1 LIGTNLDHFKIIAKL
16 GEGGMGA
23 VYRAEDTRLSREVA
37 IKVLPE
43 GFTADP
49 ERLARFEREAQVI
62 AQLNHPKICSLY
74 DMGGSG
80 GDLRYLVM
88 ELVEGETLGERIG
101 RGLEVGDAVNFA
113 LQMADALE
121 AAHARGIVHRDL
133 KPANVIVTPEGQVKV
148 LDFGLAKSWEQSG
161 VGSMELSQSPTL
173 TAQMTQA
180 GVILGTA
187 AYMSPEQARGSEADS
202 RADVW
207 SWGVILYEMLTREQL
222 FSEPTVSDTLAAV
235 LRADFDW
242 TKIPK
247 ETPRRVRTVLR
258 RCLERDPR
266 NRLHSIADARIELA
280 DETEEE
286 TSPSASSTAEM
297 PRAKGSLLPWLVAVL
312 AVALAGLAWLA
323 PRPTPQPQRLVAQIL
338 PPEGGVF
345 LTGAGQSI
353 SPDGLSV
360 VFGVKSE
367 GGTEQLWLHSLETG
381 KARPLPGTEAGRHSF
396 WAPNGQGLG
405 FFTDSKLKVLWLK
418 DEIVETLADASSRSQ
433 GTWNQN
439 GIIVAVDRGSMFQ
452 IPAKGGPVRE
462 IFVSGSQLEFLG
474 PSFLP
479 DGVHFLYLSRDYS
492 GSSARNQLSLASL
505 DGSLNKVILES
516 NSSAVYLGQESG
528 GLVWWQDSNMRARK
542 FDLDRLELTAEERL
556 VQAQV
561 QFDPPTGRPAFSV
574 SATGTAVYL
583 SGTVVDRQQLALVDR
598 SGELLKTIGPTGNY
612 YAPRLSPDGLL
623 VAVDRSDLSNRGDV
637 WIYDVERGTGTRLTT
652 APQDESDPV
661 WSPDGS
667 QMTFRSNRVN
677 PQGAIHLG
685 SVRAGSND
693 ELLYGVE
700 KERVLPVDWSAH
712 DLIMGEVKDEAG
724 QLDLGVYSMR
734 DGDFMPLATTRF
746 NEYGGTFSPDG
757 RYVAYISDETGR
769 LEVYVQSFPDPAD
782 RIQVST
788 DGGDSPTWRDD
799 GGEIYFVNH
808 SSEMV
813 AVPIRGGKDGSALRL
828 GPPEV
833 LFKTDLRGGSWLD
846 YDTIDGEVFLLNRR
860 VPEPESI
867 TLTLVINA
875 FPADS

>member
-1 LIGTNLDHFKIIAKL
+1 
-16 GEGGMGA
+16 MGA
-23 VYRAEDTRLSREVA
+23 VYRAEDTRLGREVA

-49 ERLARFEREAQVI
+49 ERLARFEREAQVV
-62 AQLNHPKICSLY
+62 AQLNHPNICSLY
-74 DMGGSG
+74 DIGGG
-80 GDLRYLVM
+80 GDDLRYLVM

-101 RGLEVGDAVNFA
+101 RGLEVGAAVNLA

-148 LDFGLAKSWEQSG
+148 LDFGLAKSWERSG
-161 VGSMELSQSPTL
+161 GDSLELSQSPTL

-187 AYMSPEQARGSEADS
+187 AYMAPEQARGSEVDS
-202 RADVW
+202 RVDVW
-207 SWGVILYEMLTREQL
+207 SWGVILYEMLTRERL

-242 TKIPK
+242 TKVPE

-286 TSPSASSTAEM
+286 TSLSASSTAEM
-297 PRAKGSLLPWLVAVL
+297 PRTRGSLLPWLVALL
-312 AVALAGLAWLA
+312 AVALATWTWLA
-323 PRPTPQPQRLVAQIL
+323 PRATPQPQRLVAQIL

-345 LTGAGQSI
+345 LTGSGQSI

-360 VFGVKSE
+360 VFGVKSKD
-367 GGTEQLWLHSLETG
+367 GTEQLWLHSLETG
-381 KARPLPGTEAGRHSF
+381 KARPLPGTEAGRRSF
-396 WAPNGQGLG
+396 WAPDGQGLG

-418 DEIVETLADASSRSQ
+418 DEIVETLTDTSGRSQ

-439 GIIVAVDRGSMFQ
+439 GVIVAVHRGGMFQ
-452 IPAKGGPVRE
+452 IPARGGPVRE
-462 IFVSGSQLEFLG
+462 IFHSDSQLEYLG

-516 NSSAVYLGQESG
+516 NSSAVYLEQKSG
-528 GLVWWQDSNMRARK
+528 DLVWWRDGNMRART
-542 FDLDRLELTAEERL
+542 FDLDRLELAGEERL

-561 QFDPPTGRPAFSV
+561 QFDPPSGQPAFSV

-583 SGTVVDRQQLALVDR
+583 SGTVVDRQELALVDR

-612 YAPRLSPDGLL
+612 YVPKLSPDGLL
-623 VAVDRSDLSNRGDV
+623 VAVDRSDLSNRGDI

-677 PQGAIHLG
+677 PRGAIHLG
-685 SVRAGSND
+685 SVRAGSDD
-693 ELLYGVE
+693 ELLYGI
-700 KERVLPVDWSAH
+700 ERGRVRPVDWSA
-712 DLIMGEVKDEAG
+712 DGLIMGQVRGEAG
-724 QLDLGVYSMR
+724 QVDLGVYSML
-734 DGDFMPLATTRF
+734 DGDFTPLATTRF
-746 NEYGGTFSPDG
+746 KEYSGTFSPDG
-757 RYVAYISDETGR
+757 RYVAYNSDETGR
-769 LEVYVQSFPDPAD
+769 PEVYVQSFPDPAD

-788 DGGDSPTWRDD
+788 DGGNNPAWRAD
-799 GGEIYFVNH
+799 GGEIYFVSNA
-808 SSEMV
+808 SEMV
-813 AVPIRGGKDGSALRL
+813 AVPIRAGKNGSALEV
-828 GPPEV
+828 GSPEV
-833 LFKTDLRGGSWLD
+833 LFKADFKDASWRD
-846 YDTIDGEVFLLNRR
+846 YDTIDGDVFLLNRR